1 MTEDILHIKFMRTMH
16 EKGISQKLGVKL
28 LRIILHS
35 GDDECVIKQLM
46 QIVQESETEEEIL
59 AKVKAL

>member
-1 MTEDILHIKFMRTMH
+1 MRTMH